1 MTVPETHL
9 TLRVKSLLLVAIA
22 TCAVLFAVLGTS
34 TEKASAYWVCGPTS
48 AVVRGPD
55 FRCQHDTYRPT
66 ISYIEK
72 LSSARAY
79 TVYRSSTRGGSS
91 ISGAEYYSPT
101 SDYFLQTFG
110 CAAGYPN
117 GHNAY
122 GISITVS
129 YTLAGSC

>member
-1 MTVPETHL
+1 MTAHETHL
-9 TLRVKSLLLVAIA
+9 TRRVKSLLIVAIA
-22 TCAVLFAVLGTS
+22 TCAVLLATLGTA
-34 TEKASAYWVCGPTS
+34 TEKASAYWVCGPTA
-48 AVVRGPD
+48 AVWRGPD

-72 LSSARAY
+72 LSSARVY

-101 SDYFLQTFG
+101 SDYFLQSFG
-110 CAAGYPN
+110 CNPGYPN

-122 GISITVS
+122 GISISVS